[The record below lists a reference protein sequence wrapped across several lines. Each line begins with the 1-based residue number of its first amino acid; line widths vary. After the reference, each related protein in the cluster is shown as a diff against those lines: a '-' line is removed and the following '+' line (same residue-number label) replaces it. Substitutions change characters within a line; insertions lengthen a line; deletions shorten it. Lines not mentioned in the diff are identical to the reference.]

1 MEKDPA
7 TPLLVGRGF
16 LATTNAVI
24 EFKKAKIVVGE
35 GVTRSIFG
43 VKEID
48 LGDEEVSYWTTLGK
62 RESYEP
68 RPSTDGIGAIPIS
81 LKGNMW
87 ESKELIEKRIDWNRL
102 PKERDGKWH
111 IGIELIDPDGEK
123 VKKTFQSIPTTRKF
137 SEKENPSEIIDLDH
151 LHDS

>member
-16 LATTNAVI
+16 LATTNVVI
-24 EFKKAKIVVGE
+24 DFKKAKIVVGE
-35 GVTRSIFG
+35 GVTRSIFR

-68 RPSTDGIGAIPIS
+68 RPSTDEDGRIRRSYTYQSQG
-81 LKGNMW
+81 KYVGV
-87 ESKELIEKRIDWNRL
+87 ERIDRKENRL
-102 PKERDGKWH
+102 E
-111 IGIELIDPDGEK
+111 
-123 VKKTFQSIPTTRKF
+123 
-137 SEKENPSEIIDLDH
+137 
-151 LHDS
+151 